1 MKRST
6 FLNLAFG
13 FTVLAVLSAMTIKI
27 INSPP
32 GAKIIG
38 GDSFALISPIF
49 FVMAAKKATRFGGAA
64 VVIALIGMSF
74 AGLGLWGAIAGKSK
88 GKRPPVSAPR

>member
-13 FTVLAVLSAMTIKI
+13 FTVLAVLAAMTIKI
-27 INSPP
+27 INTPP
-32 GAKIIG
+32 GAKILG

-64 VVIALIGMSF
+64 MVIAFIGMAF
-74 AGLGLWGAIAGKSK
+74 AGLGLWGAIEGKK
-88 GKRPPVSAPR
+88 APKPPQSAPR

>member
-6 FLNLAFG
+6 FLNLAFW
-13 FTVLAVLSAMTIKI
+13 FTVLAVVGAMTVKI
-27 INSPP
+27 VNSPP

-64 VVIALIGMSF
+64 VVIAVIGMAF
-74 AGLGLWGAIAGKSK
+74 AGLGLWGALSGKAAK
-88 GKRPPVSAPR
+88 KPPVTAPR

>member
-13 FTVLAVLSAMTIKI
+13 FTVLAVGAAMIIKFL
-27 INSPP
+27 NSPP
-32 GAKIIG
+32 GAKFG
-38 GDSFALISPIF
+38 GDTFALISPIF

-64 VVIALIGMSF
+64 VVIAVIGMAF
-74 AGLGLWGAIAGKSK
+74 AGLGLWGALNAKP
-88 GKRPPVSAPR
+88 PPVDRWSTRSER

>member
-13 FTVLAVLSAMTIKI
+13 FTVLAVGTAMVFKM
-27 INSPP
+27 INAPP
-32 GAKIIG
+32 GAKIVG
-38 GDSFALISPIF
+38 GDTFALISPVF

-64 VVIALIGMSF
+64 VVIALIGMAF
-74 AGLGLWGAIAGKSK
+74 AGLGLWGATLGAKTPDKSAVR
-88 GKRPPVSAPR
+88 RPR